1 MLVLKRFVNQR
12 IRVGDVIIT
21 VVDVRGKAVRLG
33 IEAPSD
39 VQIDRVEPVDHVESR
54 RATSGEQATIV

>member
-1 MLVLKRFVNQR
+1 MLVLKRFVNQK

-39 VQIDRVEPVDHVESR
+39 VQIDRVDHVESR
-54 RATSGEQATIV
+54 RANSGEQATVV

>member
-1 MLVLKRFVNQR
+1 MLVLKRFVNQK

-33 IEAPSD
+33 IEAPRD
-39 VQIDRVEPVDHVESR
+39 FQIDRVDAPESR
-54 RATSGEQATIV
+54 RVQSGEQATIV